1 MFGERLKELR
11 KENNM
16 LQKDL
21 AKLLNVHNT
30 TVSAWETGDNEPDL
44 KTLAQIAKIFAVT
57 TDYLLGL
64 TDEY

>member
-1 MFGERLKELR
+1 
-11 KENNM
+11 M

-21 AKLLNVHNT
+21 AKLLNVRNT